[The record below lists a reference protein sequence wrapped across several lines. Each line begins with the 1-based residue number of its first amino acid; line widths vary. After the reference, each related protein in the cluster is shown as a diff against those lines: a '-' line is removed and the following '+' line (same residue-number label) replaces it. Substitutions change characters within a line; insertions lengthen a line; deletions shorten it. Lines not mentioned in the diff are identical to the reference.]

1 MQAAKAKSLMDIQE
15 EERAAKEMAD
25 ITRAFA
31 DMEQGRAKASS
42 SSHRRRPGRDRKK
55 QGKSTT
61 TS

>member
-31 DMEQGRAKASS
+31 DLEQARPKASS
-42 SSHRRRPGRDRKK
+42 HRPRRSRKK
-55 QGKSTT
+55 QTKP
-61 TS
+61 